1 LLFWRTNGSLYTM
14 TRAAWNQFTKARNH
28 YRGEIKKLLLKLPE
42 LQAVQQKLVNGR
54 SPSYPV
60 ETPIVYNSA
69 LDDVG
74 QNSEI
79 RLILVADN
87 PGRREQMAENRRYL
101 VGPSGKIAEKFFRDN
116 PALNID
122 FRANV
127 IILNKTPVH
136 TPRTAEL
143 KELRRLG
150 GAVLETALAESQR
163 LMARL
168 LLEFHQALAR
178 ENNTALPVW
187 ITGYSEMKKGGVF
200 EAYTGELK
208 TIYSGADLKDS
219 VFLYRHFSMNQFTID
234 LKQQAVRGESLE
246 KTLERIGVTYR
257 ERFLW

>member
-1 LLFWRTNGSLYTM
+1 MN
-14 TRAAWNQFTKARNH
+14 RAAWNQFEKARKR
-28 YRGEIKKLLLKLPE
+28 YRSEIKKLILKLPE
-42 LQAVQQKLVNGR
+42 LQAVQQKLVNSR

-69 LDDVG
+69 LDDVDH
-74 QNSEI
+74 NSDI

-116 PALNID
+116 PALGII
-122 FRANV
+122 FRKNV
-127 IILNKTPVH
+127 IILNKTPIH

-143 KELRRLG
+143 KELRKLG
-150 GAVLETALAESQR
+150 GTALETALAESQR

-168 LLEFHQALAR
+168 LLEFHQALACR
-178 ENNTALPVW
+178 APACENGAAPPVW

-200 EAYTGELK
+200 EAYTSELK
-208 TIYSGADLKDS
+208 TIYSDTNLKNS

-234 LKQQAVRGESLE
+234 LKQQAVQGE
-246 KTLERIGVTYR
+246 TLDRALQRIGAAYR
-257 ERFLW
+257 EKFLWH